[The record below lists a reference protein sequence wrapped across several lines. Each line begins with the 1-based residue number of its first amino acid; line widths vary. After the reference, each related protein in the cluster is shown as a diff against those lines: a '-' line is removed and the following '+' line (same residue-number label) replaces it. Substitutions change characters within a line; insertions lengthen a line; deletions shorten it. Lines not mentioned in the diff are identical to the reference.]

1 MKKTVWHSLSRKDS
15 DQERISMRK
24 GLVLEGGA
32 MRGLFT
38 AGVMDVFLENNI
50 EFDGGVGVSAGAA
63 FGVNYKSRQIGRVLR
78 YNTKYC
84 NYWKFCSFRSWLF
97 TGDVYGKQ
105 FCYYDIP
112 LIHDVFDF
120 ETYRNNPMDF
130 YVVATDVYT
139 GKPVYHLMETCDNDD
154 IEWMRASASMPAV
167 SKPVWL
173 GDSGYLDGG
182 IADSVPLEFFQK
194 KGYEKNVVV
203 LTQPEGYVKKQMK
216 VMPIV
221 KAMMHKYPV
230 AAKALEDRPEMYNA
244 QIAYVKECEEK
255 GDTLVIR
262 PEEHLGVGSIE
273 HDAKELKRVYDIG
286 RDVATKR
293 LAEVKSFLNE
303 D

>member
-1 MKKTVWHSLSRKDS
+1 MK
-15 DQERISMRK
+15 K

-120 ETYRNNPMDF
+120 ETYR
-130 YVVATDVYT
+130 TDVYT
-139 GKPVYHLMETCDNDD
+139 GKPVYHLMETCDKDD

-194 KGYEKNVVV
+194 KGYEKNVVI
-203 LTQPEGYVKKQMK
+203 LTQPEEYRKGKNKLLPFLRLK
-216 VMPIV
+216 LIN
-221 KAMMHKYPV
+221 YPNMV
-230 AAKALEDRPEMYNA
+230 HALATRHNRYNA
-244 QIAYVKECEEK
+244 QIAHINELGKKLPKEVLILKPKAPLNVGGIVREPERLISAYNAGREVGLENLERVKEF
-255 GDTLVIR
+255 
-262 PEEHLGVGSIE
+262 
-273 HDAKELKRVYDIG
+273 LKD
-286 RDVATKR
+286 
-293 LAEVKSFLNE
+293 
-303 D
+303 